1 MYAGH
6 WLKPAREF
14 LERHATDL
22 NTKPIWLF
30 SSGPIGDPA
39 KPQEDPVDASS
50 LVELTGARDHRV
62 FAGKLDRRALNFG
75 EKAIVM
81 ALRAPEGD
89 FRDWNEIREWAA
101 GIARTLDATPPR
113 LIAHISGVSQ
123 LSWRP
128 PRAETRP
135 GPRHMRAEARRDA
148 VRRRPPSALP
158 RSVCSEVCASSCAR
172 CNDR

>member
-1 MYAGH
+1 MASTILVTVASKYGSTQEIAAFVGRVLAEHGLNVSVMGIEDVTSLDGIDAVVAGSAVYAGH

-22 NTKPIWLF
+22 NTKPVWLF

-89 FRDWNEIREWAA
+89 FRDWSEIGEWAA
-101 GIARTLDATPPR
+101 GIARTLDATPPN
-113 LIAHISGVSQ
+113 
-123 LSWRP
+123 
-128 PRAETRP
+128 
-135 GPRHMRAEARRDA
+135 RR
-148 VRRRPPSALP
+148 SHQ
-158 RSVCSEVCASSCAR
+158 
-172 CNDR
+172 